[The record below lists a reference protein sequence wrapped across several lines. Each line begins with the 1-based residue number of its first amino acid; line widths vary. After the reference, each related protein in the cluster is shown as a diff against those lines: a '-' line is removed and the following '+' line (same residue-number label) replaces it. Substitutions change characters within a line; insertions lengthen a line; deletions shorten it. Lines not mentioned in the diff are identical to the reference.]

1 MSEYREIQAIFDCS
15 LSDREMLQTVS
26 ANIKLHDLE
35 QCQREIDINELFS
48 IVTHSMAVLYLQLCK
63 LLKGQFKI

>member
-26 ANIKLHDLE
+26 ANIKLHALE